1 MEKKEKFIDIK
12 KVISEKNPGLVKW
25 MPRFVL
31 SYVKRIV
38 HEDEVNRVMAKHGHL
53 YGLEYVDALIGEFGV
68 EVSVTGEENIPLDR
82 SVIFASNHPLGALD
96 GVVLMHVLGKF
107 RNDLKF
113 LVNDILLNI
122 PNFGDL
128 FVPVNKYGSNGK
140 RGAEIIEETYSGE
153 DAVIVFPAGL
163 VSRKQEFGIKDL
175 EWKKSFINKAKKYKK
190 DVVPIYVEG
199 KNSEFFY
206 NLASIRK
213 KVGIKANIEM
223 FYLADEMFG
232 QKNKKIVVHIGKP
245 ISYKYFDASKSDL
258 YWAETVKNMVYEIAQ
273 DK

>member
-1 MEKKEKFIDIK
+1 VEKKDKFIDIK
-12 KVISEKNPGLVKW
+12 KVISEKNPRLARW
-25 MPRFVL
+25 MPKFVL
-31 SYVKRIV
+31 SYIKRIV

-53 YGLEYVDALIGEFGV
+53 YELEYVDALIGEFGV
-68 EVSVTGEENIPLDR
+68 EVSYTGEENIPLDR

-122 PNFGDL
+122 PNFGGL
-128 FVPVNKYGSNGK
+128 FVPVNKHGSNGK

-163 VSRKQEFGIKDL
+163 VSRKQEYGIKDL

-199 KNSEFFY
+199 RNSEFFY
-206 NLASIRK
+206 NLAGIRK
-213 KVGIKANIEM
+213 KLGIRANIEM

-258 YWAETVKNMVYEIAQ
+258 YWAEAVKDMVYDIAQ